1 MIYENSPVGFQDTG
15 SVFHKIGVL
24 VIQEHLNT
32 GTIEKAG
39 QVQKPGKK
47 CIVLTVL

>member
-15 SVFHKIGVL
+15 SISHKIGAL
-24 VIQEHLNT
+24 VIQDYLN
-32 GTIEKAG
+32 TIEKAG